1 MFELNIPGVGQLH
14 CEHLLLDCN
23 GTLTCDGMLL
33 EGVAPRLEKLA
44 QHMHIEVVTADT
56 YGNATATLRTL
67 GCGIQIIPAANQ
79 AEAKRDH
86 LAALG
91 AASCIAIGN
100 GYNDALMLKDAAI
113 GIGVMQHEGAAGIT
127 LQYADIICRDILDA
141 LDLLLQPKR
150 LAATLRR

>member
-1 MFELNIPGVGQLH
+1 MFELSIPGVGQLH

-23 GTLTCDGMLL
+23 GTLTCDGKLL
-33 EGVAPRLEKLA
+33 DGVSARLQKLA
-44 QHMHIEVVTADT
+44 QHMHIEVITADT
-56 YGNATATLRTL
+56 YGNATTTLETL
-67 GCGIQIIPAANQ
+67 GCDIHIIPAANQ

-86 LAALG
+86 LVARN

-100 GYNDALMLKDAAI
+100 GYNDALMLKEAAI
-113 GIGVMQHEGAAGIT
+113 GIGVIQQEGAAGII
-127 LQYADIICRDILDA
+127 LQHADIICRDICDA

>member
-23 GTLTCDGMLL
+23 GTLTCDGTLL
-33 EGVAPRLEKLA
+33 DGVAARLRTLA

-56 YGNATATLRTL
+56 YGNATTTLETL
-67 GCGIQIIPAANQ
+67 GCSIHVIPAANQ

-86 LAALG
+86 LVALG

-100 GYNDALMLKDAAI
+100 GYNDALMLKNAAI
-113 GIGVMQHEGAAGIT
+113 GIGVMQQEGAAGIT
-127 LQYADIICRDILDA
+127 LVHADIICRSILEA

-150 LAATLRR
+150 LVATLRR